1 MLKFIYRLRRG
12 MRNMTSSAEK
22 KPIIEKLE
30 YDYLINEDIS
40 SLNTLMSLY
49 DNKNFRNYKKNK
61 FFIKPYILKNLKK
74 NFWYLSDIDQII
86 ISLDKSIGKDLDR
99 FEFLLTLKSEY
110 KAFKDKELIDDLEYL
125 AINYYGV
132 SFLFE
137 ENQIFTEDNSYVRNE
152 KENYLKKIYN
162 NKELVSKI
170 RKSVKDYSDTYLK
183 LKVLNLDVNTNKQ
196 LAFDMDMIYTEDITI
211 NQAKEIND
219 KLVSLFYNIA
229 IDVYANY
236 YWKGLCIEVINRYH

>member
-1 MLKFIYRLRRG
+1 
-12 MRNMTSSAEK
+12 MTSSAEK

-30 YDYLINEDIS
+30 YDYLINEDIY

-137 ENQIFTEDNSYVRNE
+137 ENEIFTEDNPYVKDE
-152 KENYLKKIYN
+152 KENYIKKIYN
-162 NKELVSKI
+162 NKELISKI
-170 RKSVKDYSDTYLK
+170 RKSVKNYSDTYLK
-183 LKVLNLDVNTNKQ
+183 SKVLNLDVNTNKQ
-196 LAFDMDMIYTEDITI
+196 LAFDIDMIYTEDITLK
-211 NQAKEIND
+211 QALEIND
-219 KLVSLFYNIA
+219 KLVSLLYNIA

-236 YWKGLCIEVINRYH
+236 YWKGLCIEVVNRYH

>member
-1 MLKFIYRLRRG
+1 
-12 MRNMTSSAEK
+12 MTSSAEK

-137 ENQIFTEDNSYVRNE
+137 ENEIFTEDNPYVKDE

-162 NKELVSKI
+162 NKELISKI
-170 RKSVKDYSDTYLK
+170 RKSVKNYSDTYLK
-183 LKVLNLDVNTNKQ
+183 SKVLNLDVNTNKQ
-196 LAFDMDMIYTEDITI
+196 LAFDIDMIYTEDITLK
-211 NQAKEIND
+211 QALEIND
-219 KLVSLFYNIA
+219 KLVSLLYNIA

-236 YWKGLCIEVINRYH
+236 YWKGLCIEVVNRYH

>member
-1 MLKFIYRLRRG
+1 
-12 MRNMTSSAEK
+12 MTSSAEK

-137 ENQIFTEDNSYVRNE
+137 ENEIFTEDNPYVKDE
-152 KENYLKKIYN
+152 KENYIKKIYN
-162 NKELVSKI
+162 NKELISKI
-170 RKSVKDYSDTYLK
+170 RKSVKNYSDTYLK
-183 LKVLNLDVNTNKQ
+183 SKVLNLDVNTNKQ
-196 LAFDMDMIYTEDITI
+196 LAFDIDMIYTEDITLM
-211 NQAKEIND
+211 QALEIND
-219 KLVSLFYNIA
+219 KLVSLLYNIA

-236 YWKGLCIEVINRYH
+236 YWKGLCIEVVNRYH

>member
-1 MLKFIYRLRRG
+1 
-12 MRNMTSSAEK
+12 MTSSAEK

-30 YDYLINEDIS
+30 YDYLINDDIS

-49 DNKNFRNYKKNK
+49 DNKNFSNFSKNK
-61 FFIKPYILKNLKK
+61 YFIKTYIFKNLKK

-86 ISLDKSIGKDLDR
+86 RSLDRSIGKDLDK
-99 FEFLLTLKSEY
+99 FEFLLSIKSEN
-110 KAFKDKELIDDLEYL
+110 KSFMDKKLIDDLEFC
-125 AINYYGV
+125 AINYYGD

-137 ENQIFTEDNSYVRNE
+137 ENQIFTEDNKYVSDTKNKYVR
-152 KENYLKKIYN
+152 KIYED
-162 NKELVSKI
+162 KKLIASI
-170 RKSVKDYSDTYLK
+170 RKDVKKYSDTYLK
-183 LKVLNLDVNTNKQ
+183 YKVLNLDVNTNKQ

-211 NQAKEIND
+211 NQAMEIND

>member
-1 MLKFIYRLRRG
+1 
-12 MRNMTSSAEK
+12 MTSSAQK

-61 FFIKPYILKNLKK
+61 FFIKSYILKNLKK

-86 ISLDKSIGKDLDR
+86 RSLEKTIGKDLDR

-110 KAFKDKELIDDLEYL
+110 RAFKDKELIDELEYL
-125 AINYYGV
+125 AINYYGD

-137 ENQIFTEDNSYVRNE
+137 ENEIFTEDNSYVNQE
-152 KENYLKKIYN
+152 KDNYLKKIYD
-162 NKELVSKI
+162 NKELVSDI
-170 RKSVKDYSDTYLK
+170 RKSVKNYSDTYLK

-196 LAFDMDMIYTEDITI
+196 LAFDIDMIYTEDITLK
-211 NQAKEIND
+211 QAQEIND
-219 KLVSLFYNIA
+219 KLVSLLYKIA

-236 YWKGLCIEVINRYH
+236 YWKGLCIEVVNRYH

>member
-1 MLKFIYRLRRG
+1 
-12 MRNMTSSAEK
+12 MTSSAKK

-30 YDYLINEDIS
+30 YDYLINDDIS

-49 DNKNFRNYKKNK
+49 DNKNFRNFNKNK
-61 FFIKPYILKNLKK
+61 YYVKSYILKNLKK

-86 ISLDKSIGKDLDR
+86 RSLDKTIGKDLDK
-99 FEFLLTLKSEY
+99 FEFLLSIKSEN
-110 KAFKDKELIDDLEYL
+110 KSFNDKKLIDDLEFC
-125 AINYYGV
+125 AINYYGD

-137 ENQIFTEDNSYVRNE
+137 ENQIFTEDNKYVYE
-152 KENYLKKIYN
+152 TKSKYIKKIYN
-162 NKELVSKI
+162 DRNLIANI
-170 RKSVKDYSDTYLK
+170 RKDVKKYSDTYLK
-183 LKVLNLDVNTNKQ
+183 YKVLNLDVNTNKQ
-196 LAFDMDMIYTEDITI
+196 LAFDMDMIYTEDINI

-229 IDVYANY
+229 IDVYADY

>member
-1 MLKFIYRLRRG
+1 
-12 MRNMTSSAEK
+12 MTSSAEK

-86 ISLDKSIGKDLDR
+86 ISLDKTIGNDLDR

-110 KAFKDKELIDDLEYL
+110 EAFKDKKLIDDLEYL
-125 AINYYGV
+125 AINYYGDV
-132 SFLFE
+132 FLFE
-137 ENQIFTEDNSYVRNE
+137 ENEIFTEDNPYVNQE
-152 KENYLKKIYN
+152 KNNYIKKIYD
-162 NKELVSKI
+162 NKDLVSNI
-170 RKSVKDYSDTYLK
+170 RKSVKIYADTYLK

-196 LAFDMDMIYTEDITI
+196 LAFDIDMIYTEDITLK
-211 NQAKEIND
+211 QAQEIND
-219 KLVSLFYNIA
+219 KLVSLLYNIA

-236 YWKGLCIEVINRYH
+236 YWKGLCIEVVNRYH

>member
-1 MLKFIYRLRRG
+1 
-12 MRNMTSSAEK
+12 MTSSAEK

-137 ENQIFTEDNSYVRNE
+137 ENEIFTEDNPYVKDE

-162 NKELVSKI
+162 NKELISKI
-170 RKSVKDYSDTYLK
+170 RKSVKNYSDTYLK
-183 LKVLNLDVNTNKQ
+183 SKVLNLDVNTNKQ
-196 LAFDMDMIYTEDITI
+196 LAFDIDMIYTEDITLK
-211 NQAKEIND
+211 QALEIND
-219 KLVSLFYNIA
+219 KLVSLLYNVA

-236 YWKGLCIEVINRYH
+236 YWKGLCIEVVNRYH

>member
-1 MLKFIYRLRRG
+1 
-12 MRNMTSSAEK
+12 MTSSAKK
-22 KPIIEKLE
+22 KPLIEKLE

-61 FFIKPYILKNLKK
+61 FFIKPYILKNIKK

-86 ISLDKSIGKDLDR
+86 ISLDKLIGKDLDR
-99 FEFLLTLKSEY
+99 FEFLLSLKSEY

-137 ENQIFTEDNSYVRNE
+137 ENEIFTEDSIYVNKS
-152 KENYLKKIYN
+152 KEDYFRKIYN
-162 NKELVSKI
+162 DKFLVSKI
-170 RKSVKDYSDTYLK
+170 RNSVKEYSDTYLK

-211 NQAKEIND
+211 KQAQEIND
-219 KLVSLFYNIA
+219 KLVSLLYKIA
-229 IDVYANY
+229 IDVYAEY
-236 YWKGLCIEVINRYH
+236 YWKGLCIEVVNRYH

>member
-1 MLKFIYRLRRG
+1 
-12 MRNMTSSAEK
+12 MTSSAEK

-137 ENQIFTEDNSYVRNE
+137 ENEIFTEDNPYVKDE
-152 KENYLKKIYN
+152 KENYIKKIYN
-162 NKELVSKI
+162 NKELISKI
-170 RKSVKDYSDTYLK
+170 RKSVKNYSDTYLK
-183 LKVLNLDVNTNKQ
+183 SKVLNLDVNTNKQ
-196 LAFDMDMIYTEDITI
+196 LAFDIDMIYTEDITLK
-211 NQAKEIND
+211 QALEIND
-219 KLVSLFYNIA
+219 KLVSLLYNIA

-236 YWKGLCIEVINRYH
+236 YWKGLCIEVVNRYH